1 MCLCMFAGMCAM
13 CMLCL
18 QTPEEALELKLQVVM
33 SYPMWVLE
41 TKLWSSAR
49 AESVIITAE
58 TFSSQ

>member
-1 MCLCMFAGMCAM
+1 
-13 CMLCL
+13 MLCL